1 MSRTQLEQLW
11 ECGDLTRVF
20 GGDITTVPWP
30 RAPKGAL
37 SRDGLDTLVG
47 GLRGAAPTLIDV
59 DPRTLWAN
67 QPSLVRHHAAYY
79 VTGTWERTGT
89 TSADMASALNR
100 YPVIVSDRQGRL
112 IIATGHHR
120 SLTALIQGRPVRCRF
135 VDARTKSRLVP
146 EKEQLTI
153 TPLLRV
159 GFSGIEDAE
168 VAAMAVERS
177 GPGGSAV
184 TVDSETTA
192 AAVLWRLGLDPD
204 QTRDRIEMAASGR
217 TIVDR

>member
-67 QPSLVRHHAAYY
+67 QPSLVRHC
-79 VTGTWERTGT
+79 TERPCCL
-89 TSADMASALNR
+89 A
-100 YPVIVSDRQGRL
+100 QL
-112 IIATGHHR
+112 I
-120 SLTALIQGRPVRCRF
+120 S
-135 VDARTKSRLVP
+135 
-146 EKEQLTI
+146 
-153 TPLLRV
+153 
-159 GFSGIEDAE
+159 
-168 VAAMAVERS
+168 
-177 GPGGSAV
+177 
-184 TVDSETTA
+184 
-192 AAVLWRLGLDPD
+192 
-204 QTRDRIEMAASGR
+204 ASGR
-217 TIVDR
+217 RSSRNIAVSWT